1 MTPAALR
8 AYLDANKLRPEDVA
22 HETGL
27 GINTV
32 YRYLRGERV
41 TRVTLK
47 LITEYV
53 SKVKE

>member
-1 MTPAALR
+1 MTPTALR

-27 GINTV
+27 GINTI

>member
-1 MTPAALR
+1 MTPYRLR
-8 AYLDANKLRPEDVA
+8 AYLDANDLRPEDVA

-32 YRYLRGERV
+32 YRYLRGEKV
-41 TRVTLK
+41 NRVTLK

-53 SKVKE
+53 LKVKE